1 MMKRGGIKILLWLAV
16 VRAFF
21 MEILA
26 SIGKSFYLCT
36 QKMKNVQVA
45 TCRND
50 IVVYPT
56 AFPSE
61 TKKTK

>member
-1 MMKRGGIKILLWLAV
+1 MMKKGGIKSNLLISEHFKDAIARKTQLKFGFLLAY
-16 VRAFF
+16 
-21 MEILA
+21 
-26 SIGKSFYLCT
+26 SYLCT

-56 AFPSE
+56 AFL
-61 TKKTK
+61 K